1 MHVWTMLAAAQ
12 PLPEIS
18 SPLVGTIL
26 ALLVLVVVQL
36 LLYFLFSRRPAP
48 HEGFVRTGI
57 GGTKVAITT
66 GVLVVPFVQRVTSV
80 TLNPVTIA
88 YRFEGASAPQWHD
101 ADRFSGRAFL
111 TLQIPADNPD
121 AVRRAAIAFPDLE
134 DTARVASALEAIVR
148 QTMRDVVRSMRVA
161 VFHQEPAVAE
171 VRLAQALSLVT
182 TGFGITVRAVH
193 LQEGL
198 DDGGDP
204 TSTE

>member
-1 MHVWTMLAAAQ
+1 MAIKSEILAAAS
-12 PLPEIS
+12 LPEFS
-18 SPLVGTIL
+18 SPLEGTIL
-26 ALLVLVVVQL
+26 ALVALVVIQL
-36 LLYFLFSRRPAP
+36 LLYFLFYRRPAP

-57 GGTKVAITT
+57 GGAKVAITT

-80 TLNPVTIA
+80 TLNPVTIV
-88 YRFEGASAPQWHD
+88 YRFEGASAPEWHD
-101 ADRFSGRAFL
+101 EGSFTGRAFL

-121 AVRRAAIAFPDLE
+121 AVRRAAGAFPDLE
-134 DTARVASALEAIVR
+134 DTARVASALEAVVR
-148 QTMRDVVRSMRVA
+148 QTMRDVVRSMRVT

-198 DDGGDP
+198 DDGVDP